1 MIYDQFS
8 VSLFSGLNYRII
20 LFPYIHGYRLCVV
33 FALLKYNTIFFQC
46 SYLNLMVKES
56 YLKDASLSLRTFPGK
71 HVEDN

>member
-33 FALLKYNTIFFQC
+33 FALLKYNTFSMLLF
-46 SYLNLMVKES
+46 EP
-56 YLKDASLSLRTFPGK
+56 DG
-71 HVEDN
+71 